1 MHALQSIT
9 HADGTHTF
17 ITYDS
22 QGRVTNLHGDN
33 NTGSVTYAYLAP
45 AGYTARID
53 ATAATSMVQY
63 NENGEPTSVQ
73 DASGNNYQYL
83 YNSEGQL
90 SATFMPDGS
99 IVDYGYDPLGNQ
111 ASKVD
116 ALGNT
121 ISATYNPSSSALAGF
136 RDANGNLTTYATD
149 SHGNTTAITAA
160 DGSTTQSVPDP
171 NGEIQQLING
181 NGQAIAYSYNS
192 LGEVTRE
199 DFGNGVHTDFTYDA
213 RGNLLTA
220 ADASGT
226 TTFKYDDSAYPDQVT
241 SVTYPGG
248 LFINYG
254 YDSEGRLNR
263 VNQNGYVVNYAYDS
277 SGRLSSVTDSGGATI
292 VGYQYN
298 DADQVTRKDMGNSTY
313 TDYTYTLTGQVATLI
328 NHAPDGTVNSQFT
341 YTYDALGRVA
351 TMTTLQGTM
360 TYGYDADSQL
370 TSVTLPGGQ
379 AITYGYDAMGNRT
392 TVNQNGVTTAYTTN
406 DLNQYTTVGGNTY
419 SYDKDGNLTVTTA
432 AAGTTNYTYDALNR
446 LIGVHTPTDSYT
458 YTYDALGNLVAS
470 THNGQTTQYLVDPRG
485 DGTVLGEYD
494 GSGNL
499 IANYTY
505 GEVRPGQSR
514 RRVRHR
520 RLLRFR
526 RHRKYRRDQRA
537 DGAYVDS
544 YSYLPFGEEIGSTG
558 SVPNPFQYVGQ
569 DGVMTAGDG
578 LDLMRARFY
587 SPWTGRFIQRGPTGL
602 NGGAN
607 LYAYT
612 GNDPVN
618 QVDPAGTGGYGFGY
632 NFNGGN
638 YVNASQGGT
647 YEVNPGTLT
656 SRAVSTNPGGP
667 RPAPRPKGSRS
678 GNSPRRRQRRGRSS
692 SRIACTASKVPWKLA
707 WRPSKLQ
714 RRPPRSLSTGSWGLQ
729 TPPSSLAMCTNITNS

>member
-1 MHALQSIT
+1 MDLNGNKITASFTGSQLTKLTDSSGATLTFQFNAQGRISVATASTGQTSTYTYDATGEHLLGVKGPDGSISYTYLTDTTKPAQLHALQSIT

-22 QGRVTNLHGDN
+22 QGRVTNIHGDN

-53 ATAATSMVQY
+53 ATSATSTVQY
-63 NENGEPTSVQ
+63 NENGQPTSVQ

-90 SATFMPDGS
+90 SATVMPDGS

-111 ASKVD
+111 SSSVD

-121 ISATYNPSSSALAGF
+121 LSATYNPSSSALAGF
-136 RDANGNLTTYATD
+136 RDANGNLTTYTTD
-149 SHGNTTAITAA
+149 SQGNTTEITAA

-226 TTFKYDDSAYPDQVT
+226 TTFGYNDSAYPDQVT
-241 SVTYPGG
+241 SITYPSG

-277 SGRLSSVTDSGGATI
+277 SGRLSTVTDSTGATI

-298 DADQVTRKDMGNSTY
+298 DANQVTRKDMGNGTY
-313 TDYTYTLTGQVATLI
+313 TEYTYTLTGQVATLV
-328 NHAPDGTVNSQFT
+328 NYAPDGTVNSQFT
-341 YTYDALGRVA
+341 YTYDVLGRVA
-351 TMTTLQGTM
+351 TMTTLDGTT
-360 TYGYDADSQL
+360 TYGYDSDGQL
-370 TSVTLPGGQ
+370 TSVTPPGGQ

-392 TVNQNGVTTAYTTN
+392 TVTQNGVTTAYTTN
-406 DLNQYTTVGGNTY
+406 DLNQYTAVGGFSY
-419 SYDKDGNLTVTTA
+419 SYDKDGNLTVTTG
-432 AAGTTNYTYDALNR
+432 AAGTTTYTYDAMNR
-446 LIGVHTPTDSYT
+446 LIGVHTPTDSYA

-470 THNGQTTQYLVDPRG
+470 THNGQTTQYLVDPTG

-494 GSGNL
+494 GSGKL

-505 GEVRPGQSR
+505 GNDLASRVDGSGAADYYDFDATGNTAGLSGQT
-514 RRVRHR
+514 
-520 RLLRFR
+520 
-526 RHRKYRRDQRA
+526 
-537 DGAYVDS
+537 GAYVDS
-544 YSYLPFGEEIGSTG
+544 YSYLPFGEETGSTG

-569 DGVMTAGDG
+569 DGVMTAGNG

-587 SPWTGRFIQRGPTGL
+587 SPSTGRFIQQDPTGL

-618 QVDPAGTGGYGFGY
+618 LVDPT
-632 NFNGGN
+632 
-638 YVNASQGGT
+638 
-647 YEVNPGTLT
+647 
-656 SRAVSTNPGGP
+656 
-667 RPAPRPKGSRS
+667 
-678 GNSPRRRQRRGRSS
+678 
-692 SRIACTASKVPWKLA
+692 
-707 WRPSKLQ
+707 
-714 RRPPRSLSTGSWGLQ
+714 GLQ
-729 TPPSSLAMCTNITNS
+729 THFPLGYNPNPVDQEERGA